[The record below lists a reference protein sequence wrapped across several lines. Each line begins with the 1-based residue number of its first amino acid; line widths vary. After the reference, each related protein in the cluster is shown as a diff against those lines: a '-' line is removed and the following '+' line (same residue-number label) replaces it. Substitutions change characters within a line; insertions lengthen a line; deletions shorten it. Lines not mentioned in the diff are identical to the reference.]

1 MAPLTRERGVG
12 AAAPTQADVYSF
24 GVTLWTVAQYLHV
37 NELEEGQDPT
47 ARAQLLQ
54 PYPGLQPWQIVTRV
68 RDGMRPSI
76 PPTCPRF
83 VEEVLLLCWSRR
95 ARRRPSFARL
105 RRMIADWPEKARQW
119 SAYGTDAA
127 DVAAVHSSDALS
139 EASRATSAASKSDY

>member
-1 MAPLTRERGVG
+1 M
-12 AAAPTQADVYSF
+12 YSF
-24 GVTLWTVAQYLHV
+24 GVTLWTVVQYLYA

-76 PPTCPRF
+76 PPTCPKF
-83 VEEVLLLCWSRR
+83 VEEVMLLCWSRR

-105 RRMIADWPEKARQW
+105 RRMIAGWPEKARQW
-119 SAYGTDAA
+119 SVDGIYVPDAA
-127 DVAAVHSSDALS
+127 VVYSSDATS
-139 EASRATSAASKSDY
+139 DASRATSAAGKSDY